1 MKQKKETNRKRTESI
16 RQDWCNEYASLNQVD
31 NNLLNYWLEEGRG
44 DIFPSLIS
52 APQLADSCHDNALF
66 YPLMTLV
73 DHILRNKERWYG
85 AR

>member
-1 MKQKKETNRKRTESI
+1 MKKKKETNRKWTESI

-31 NNLLNYWLEEGRG
+31 NNLLNFWLEEGRR
-44 DIFPSLIS
+44 DIFLSLIS
-52 APQLADSCHDNALF
+52 ALQLAESCHDNALF

-73 DHILRNKERWYG
+73 DHILTNKERWYG